1 MKNTIRMKIRMQYF
15 NLFIYAMI
23 PLIPLAFILILIA
36 TWGNPDYPFSDVFK
50 SIPISILSV
59 GVLIWPWV
67 LLSVLNRFFFGKV
80 VCTLDKEG
88 IRTEKQLIPWREI
101 QSIRYIPDIAPGRVI
116 RDWCRIRVVQ
126 KLQSGREIVTEIKHF
141 PYYGYRAIRKM
152 HPNINASYDR
162 SDIWGYLAVATIG
175 VLIVLIC
182 GVN

>member
-1 MKNTIRMKIRMQYF
+1 MKNTREMKIRMQYF

-23 PLIPLAFILILIA
+23 PIIPLVPIIILIV
-36 TWGNPDYPFSDVFK
+36 TWWNPDYPLSDVYQ
-50 SIPISILSV
+50 SIPIGILTV

-80 VCTLDKEG
+80 VCTLNKDG
-88 IRTEKQLIPWREI
+88 IHIGEQLIPWHEI
-101 QSIRYIPDIAPGRVI
+101 QSVRYIPDIAPGRVR
-116 RDWCRIRVVQ
+116 RDWCRIRIVQ

-141 PYYGYRAIRKM
+141 PYYGYRTIRKM

-162 SDIWGYLAVATIG
+162 SDIWGYFAAVSIG
-175 VLIVLIC
+175 LLILLIR